1 MLKSYILPVHRVVQE
16 TADAI
21 SLHFKQPAV
30 DRIWYK
36 AGQYLSF
43 RFHLKGES
51 HVRSYSISSAPRL
64 DDTLA
69 VTIKK
74 VEGGLISNYL
84 LADAH
89 PGMQLEMSR
98 PLGRFF
104 VENSVKEERQLVL
117 LGAGS
122 GITPLFSILRSTL
135 INEPKST
142 VALIYA
148 NRSPKETIFR
158 DQLQS
163 LQQTF
168 ASRFQLI
175 NHYSQEQGRME
186 VSQFKSYLEEIGMGS
201 EAEYM
206 LCGPEGWMKM
216 IRQGLYEAGIPE
228 HQLRQESFAIPE
240 QEQKAQLPSDGPT
253 REVEVQLGE

>member
-186 VSQFKSYLEEIGMGS
+186 VSQFKSYLEEI
-201 EAEYM
+201 
-206 LCGPEGWMKM
+206 
-216 IRQGLYEAGIPE
+216 
-228 HQLRQESFAIPE
+228 
-240 QEQKAQLPSDGPT
+240 
-253 REVEVQLGE
+253 